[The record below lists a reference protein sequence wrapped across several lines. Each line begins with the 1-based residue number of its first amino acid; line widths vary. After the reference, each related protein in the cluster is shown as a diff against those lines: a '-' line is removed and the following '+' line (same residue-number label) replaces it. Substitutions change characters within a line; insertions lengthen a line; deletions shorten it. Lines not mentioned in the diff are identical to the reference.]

1 MICHLLSELVLFSSK
16 VSYTKVPNINSVRQ
30 SHAFLPAIVRSQKS
44 LRYRVSSPRSCHLL
58 LMTGGPTNS
67 LCLDVT
73 GFAEAPNRKTAGF
86 TGSGGCET
94 WWEIFFLLS
103 DSSDIVL
110 FHYFFLALWQT
121 CWSLHV
127 LPIDKV
133 VNMY

>member
-1 MICHLLSELVLFSSK
+1 MICHLLSGLVLFSSK
-16 VSYTKVPNINSVRQ
+16 ISYTKVPNINSMRQ

-44 LRYRVSSPRSCHLL
+44 PRYRVPSPRSCHLL

-110 FHYFFLALWQT
+110 FHYFFLTLWQT
-121 CWSLHV
+121 CWSLSF
-127 LPIDKV
+127 P
-133 VNMY
+133 

>member
-16 VSYTKVPNINSVRQ
+16 LNYIKVPNINSVRQ
-30 SHAFLPAIVRSQKS
+30 SHAFLPPIVRSQKS
-44 LRYRVSSPRSCHLL
+44 LMYRVPSPRSCHLL

-110 FHYFFLALWQT
+110 FHYFFLTLWQT
-121 CWSLHV
+121 CWSLSF
-127 LPIDKV
+127 P
-133 VNMY
+133 

>member
-16 VSYTKVPNINSVRQ
+16 LSHTKVPNINSVRQ
-30 SHAFLPAIVRSQKS
+30 SHAFLPAFVRSQKS
-44 LRYRVSSPRSCHLL
+44 PRYQVPSPRSCHLL

-110 FHYFFLALWQT
+110 FHYFFLTLWQT
-121 CWSLHV
+121 CWSLSF
-127 LPIDKV
+127 P
-133 VNMY
+133 

>member
-1 MICHLLSELVLFSSK
+1 MICHLLSGLVLFSSK
-16 VSYTKVPNINSVRQ
+16 LSHTKVPNINSVGQ

-44 LRYRVSSPRSCHLL
+44 PRYRVPSPRSCHLL

-103 DSSDIVL
+103 DSYLIL
-110 FHYFFLALWQT
+110 FYFIIFFLPFDRPVGACPSHRQ
-121 CWSLHV
+121 SG
-127 LPIDKV
+127 
-133 VNMY
+133 

>member
-1 MICHLLSELVLFSSK
+1 MICHLLSELLLFSSK
-16 VSYTKVPNINSVRQ
+16 LSYTKVPNINSVRQ

-44 LRYRVSSPRSCHLL
+44 LRYRVPSPRSCHLL

-110 FHYFFLALWQT
+110 FHYFFLTLWQT
-121 CWSLHV
+121 CWSLSF
-127 LPIDKV
+127 P
-133 VNMY
+133 

>member
-16 VSYTKVPNINSVRQ
+16 LSYTKVPNINSVRQ

-44 LRYRVSSPRSCHLL
+44 PRYRVPSPRSCHLL

-110 FHYFFLALWQT
+110 FHYFFLTLWQT
-121 CWSLHV
+121 CWSLSF
-127 LPIDKV
+127 P
-133 VNMY
+133 

>member
-1 MICHLLSELVLFSSK
+1 MVVSGGQMICHLLSELVLFSSK

-44 LRYRVSSPRSCHLL
+44 PRYRVPSPRSCHLL

-110 FHYFFLALWQT
+110 FHYFFLTL
-121 CWSLHV
+121 
-127 LPIDKV
+127 
-133 VNMY
+133 

>member
-1 MICHLLSELVLFSSK
+1 MICHLLSGLVLFSSK
-16 VSYTKVPNINSVRQ
+16 LSHTKVPNINSVRQ

-44 LRYRVSSPRSCHLL
+44 PRYRVPSPRSCHLL

-110 FHYFFLALWQT
+110 FHYFFLTLWQT
-121 CWSLHV
+121 CWSLSF
-127 LPIDKV
+127 P
-133 VNMY
+133 

>member
-1 MICHLLSELVLFSSK
+1 MICHLLSGLVLFSSK
-16 VSYTKVPNINSVRQ
+16 VSYTKVPNINSMRQ

-44 LRYRVSSPRSCHLL
+44 PRYQVPSPRSCHLL

-94 WWEIFFLLS
+94 WWENFFYFLIHLILFYFIIFFLPFDRPVGACPS
-103 DSSDIVL
+103 HRQSG
-110 FHYFFLALWQT
+110 
-121 CWSLHV
+121 
-127 LPIDKV
+127 
-133 VNMY
+133 

>member
-1 MICHLLSELVLFSSK
+1 MICHLLSELLLFSSK
-16 VSYTKVPNINSVRQ
+16 LSHTKVPNINSVRQ

-44 LRYRVSSPRSCHLL
+44 LRYRVPSPRSCHLL

-110 FHYFFLALWQT
+110 FHYFFLTLWQT
-121 CWSLHV
+121 CWSLSF
-127 LPIDKV
+127 P
-133 VNMY
+133 

>member
-1 MICHLLSELVLFSSK
+1 MICHLLSELLLFSSK
-16 VSYTKVPNINSVRQ
+16 LSHTKVPNINSVRQ

-44 LRYRVSSPRSCHLL
+44 PRYRVPSPRSCHLL

-67 LCLDVT
+67 PCLDVT

-110 FHYFFLALWQT
+110 FHYFFLTLWQT
-121 CWSLHV
+121 CWSLSF
-127 LPIDKV
+127 P
-133 VNMY
+133 

>member
-44 LRYRVSSPRSCHLL
+44 PRYRVPSPRSCHLL
-58 LMTGGPTNS
+58 LMTRGPTNS

-94 WWEIFFLLS
+94 WWENFFYFLIHLILFYFIIFFLPFDRPVGACPS
-103 DSSDIVL
+103 HRQSG
-110 FHYFFLALWQT
+110 
-121 CWSLHV
+121 
-127 LPIDKV
+127 
-133 VNMY
+133 

>member
-16 VSYTKVPNINSVRQ
+16 LSHTKVPNINSVRQ

-44 LRYRVSSPRSCHLL
+44 LRYRVPSPRSCHLL

-103 DSSDIVL
+103 DSYLIL
-110 FHYFFLALWQT
+110 FYFIIFFLPFDRPVGACPSHRQ
-121 CWSLHV
+121 SG
-127 LPIDKV
+127 
-133 VNMY
+133 

>member
-16 VSYTKVPNINSVRQ
+16 LSHTKVPNINSVRQ

-44 LRYRVSSPRSCHLL
+44 PRYRVPSPRSCHLL

-103 DSSDIVL
+103 DSYLIL
-110 FHYFFLALWQT
+110 FYFIIFFLPFDRPVGACPSHRQ
-121 CWSLHV
+121 SG
-127 LPIDKV
+127 
-133 VNMY
+133 

>member
-1 MICHLLSELVLFSSK
+1 MICHLLSGLVLFSSK
-16 VSYTKVPNINSVRQ
+16 VSYTKVPNINSMRQ

-44 LRYRVSSPRSCHLL
+44 PRYRVPSPRSCHLL

-103 DSSDIVL
+103 DSYLIL
-110 FHYFFLALWQT
+110 FYFIIFFLPFDRPVGACPSHRQ
-121 CWSLHV
+121 SG
-127 LPIDKV
+127 
-133 VNMY
+133 

>member
-16 VSYTKVPNINSVRQ
+16 LSYTKVPNINSVRQ

-44 LRYRVSSPRSCHLL
+44 PRYRVPSPRSCHLL

-103 DSSDIVL
+103 DSYLIL
-110 FHYFFLALWQT
+110 FYFIIFFLPFDRPVGACPSHRQ
-121 CWSLHV
+121 SG
-127 LPIDKV
+127 
-133 VNMY
+133 

>member
-16 VSYTKVPNINSVRQ
+16 LSHTKVPNINSMRQ

-44 LRYRVSSPRSCHLL
+44 PRYQVPSPRSCHLL

-110 FHYFFLALWQT
+110 FHYFFLTLWQT
-121 CWSLHV
+121 CWSLSF
-127 LPIDKV
+127 P
-133 VNMY
+133 

>member
-44 LRYRVSSPRSCHLL
+44 PRYRVPSPRSCHLL
-58 LMTGGPTNS
+58 LMIGGPTNS

-110 FHYFFLALWQT
+110 FHYFFLTLWQT
-121 CWSLHV
+121 CWSLSF
-127 LPIDKV
+127 P
-133 VNMY
+133 

>member
-1 MICHLLSELVLFSSK
+1 MICHLLSGLVLFSSK

-44 LRYRVSSPRSCHLL
+44 PRYRVPSPRSCHLL

-73 GFAEAPNRKTAGF
+73 GFAEAPKRKTAGF

-94 WWEIFFLLS
+94 WWENVFYFLIHLILFYFIIFFLPFDRPVGACPS
-103 DSSDIVL
+103 HRQSG
-110 FHYFFLALWQT
+110 
-121 CWSLHV
+121 
-127 LPIDKV
+127 
-133 VNMY
+133 

>member
-1 MICHLLSELVLFSSK
+1 MICHLLSGLVLFSSK
-16 VSYTKVPNINSVRQ
+16 LSHTKVPNINSVRQ

-44 LRYRVSSPRSCHLL
+44 PRYRVPSPRSCHLL

-94 WWEIFFLLS
+94 WWENFFLLS
-103 DSSDIVL
+103 DSYLIL
-110 FHYFFLALWQT
+110 FYFIIFFLPFDRPVGACPSHRQ
-121 CWSLHV
+121 SG
-127 LPIDKV
+127 
-133 VNMY
+133 

>member
-16 VSYTKVPNINSVRQ
+16 LSHTKVPNINSVRQ

-44 LRYRVSSPRSCHLL
+44 PRYQVPSPRSCHLL

-110 FHYFFLALWQT
+110 FHYFFLTLWQT
-121 CWSLHV
+121 CWSL
-127 LPIDKV
+127 PFP
-133 VNMY
+133 

>member
-1 MICHLLSELVLFSSK
+1 MICHLLSGLVLFSSK
-16 VSYTKVPNINSVRQ
+16 LSHTKVPNINSVRQ

-44 LRYRVSSPRSCHLL
+44 PRYRVPSPCSCHLL

-103 DSSDIVL
+103 DSYLIL
-110 FHYFFLALWQT
+110 FYFIIFFLPFDRPVGACPSHRQ
-121 CWSLHV
+121 SG
-127 LPIDKV
+127 
-133 VNMY
+133 

>member
-1 MICHLLSELVLFSSK
+1 MICHLLSELLLFSSK
-16 VSYTKVPNINSVRQ
+16 LSHTKVPNINSVRQ

-44 LRYRVSSPRSCHLL
+44 PRYRVPSPRSCHLL

-94 WWEIFFLLS
+94 WWENFFLLS
-103 DSSDIVL
+103 DSYLIL
-110 FHYFFLALWQT
+110 FYFIIFFLPFDRPVGACPSHRQ
-121 CWSLHV
+121 SG
-127 LPIDKV
+127 
-133 VNMY
+133 

>member
-44 LRYRVSSPRSCHLL
+44 PRYRVPSPRSCHLL

-94 WWEIFFLLS
+94 WWENFFLLS

-110 FHYFFLALWQT
+110 FHNFFLTLWQT
-121 CWSLHV
+121 CWSLSF
-127 LPIDKV
+127 P
-133 VNMY
+133 

>member
-1 MICHLLSELVLFSSK
+1 MICHLLSGLVLFSSK
-16 VSYTKVPNINSVRQ
+16 VSYTKVPNINSMRQ

-44 LRYRVSSPRSCHLL
+44 LRYRVPSLRSCHLL

-110 FHYFFLALWQT
+110 FHYFFLTLWQT
-121 CWSLHV
+121 CWSLSF
-127 LPIDKV
+127 P
-133 VNMY
+133 

>member
-1 MICHLLSELVLFSSK
+1 MICHFLSELVLFSSK
-16 VSYTKVPNINSVRQ
+16 LSHTKVPNINSVRQ

-44 LRYRVSSPRSCHLL
+44 PRYRVPSPRSCHLL

-86 TGSGGCET
+86 TGSGGCES

-110 FHYFFLALWQT
+110 FHYFFLTLWQT
-121 CWSLHV
+121 CWSLSF
-127 LPIDKV
+127 P
-133 VNMY
+133 

>member
-44 LRYRVSSPRSCHLL
+44 LRYRVPSPRSCHLL

-110 FHYFFLALWQT
+110 FHYFFLTLWQT
-121 CWSLHV
+121 CWSLSF
-127 LPIDKV
+127 P
-133 VNMY
+133 

>member
-16 VSYTKVPNINSVRQ
+16 LSHTKVPNINSMRQ

-44 LRYRVSSPRSCHLL
+44 PRYRVPSPRSCHLL

-73 GFAEAPNRKTAGF
+73 GFAEAPNRKTAWF

-94 WWEIFFLLS
+94 WWEIFFYFLIHIWYCFISLFFSYPLTDLLE
-103 DSSDIVL
+103 L
-110 FHYFFLALWQT
+110 
-121 CWSLHV
+121 V

>member
-44 LRYRVSSPRSCHLL
+44 PRYRVPSPRSCHLL
-58 LMTGGPTNS
+58 LMTRGPTNS

-110 FHYFFLALWQT
+110 FHYFFLTLWQT
-121 CWSLHV
+121 CWSLSF
-127 LPIDKV
+127 P
-133 VNMY
+133 

>member
-1 MICHLLSELVLFSSK
+1 MICHLLSGLLLFSSK
-16 VSYTKVPNINSVRQ
+16 LSHTKVPNINSVRQ

-44 LRYRVSSPRSCHLL
+44 LRYRVPSPCSCHLL

-110 FHYFFLALWQT
+110 FHYFFLTLWQT
-121 CWSLHV
+121 CWSLSF
-127 LPIDKV
+127 P
-133 VNMY
+133 

>member
-1 MICHLLSELVLFSSK
+1 MICHLLSELLLFSSK
-16 VSYTKVPNINSVRQ
+16 LSHTKVPNINSVRQ

-44 LRYRVSSPRSCHLL
+44 LRYRVPSPRSCHLL

-86 TGSGGCET
+86 TGSGGM
-94 WWEIFFLLS
+94 WNVVGKFFFTFWFIWYCFISLFFSYPLTDLLE
-103 DSSDIVL
+103 L
-110 FHYFFLALWQT
+110 
-121 CWSLHV
+121 V

>member
-16 VSYTKVPNINSVRQ
+16 VSHTKVPNINSVRQ

-44 LRYRVSSPRSCHLL
+44 LRYRVPSPRSCHLL

-110 FHYFFLALWQT
+110 FHYFFLTLWQT
-121 CWSLHV
+121 CWSLSF
-127 LPIDKV
+127 P
-133 VNMY
+133 